1 MENELAKSTSEPLS
15 AINVLSLARQGVS
28 LSLDASQ
35 FQDSDLTDIAK
46 AVSQQGAHLTLTNA
60 SRKTMTTL
68 LALGARL
75 GKNLTIQF

>member
-1 MENELAKSTSEPLS
+1 MSASESTS

-35 FQDSDLTDIAK
+35 YEDTDLTDIAK
-46 AVSQQGAHLTLTNA
+46 AISQQGAHLTLRNV
-60 SRKTMTTL
+60 SSKTMTTL

-75 GKNLTIQF
+75 GKNLTVEF